1 MTISVIFSV
10 SVFFRS
16 DIINLARGNRA
27 VLLASIRFLF
37 SSMMIYGAVIFN
49 YGTAARYRF
58 PFLLLFV
65 LFADRMTIAPAKK
78 PKLDKTAK
86 KTS

>member
-1 MTISVIFSV
+1 MENKFL
-10 SVFFRS
+10 
-16 DIINLARGNRA
+16 NLK
-27 VLLASIRFLF
+27 LFLF